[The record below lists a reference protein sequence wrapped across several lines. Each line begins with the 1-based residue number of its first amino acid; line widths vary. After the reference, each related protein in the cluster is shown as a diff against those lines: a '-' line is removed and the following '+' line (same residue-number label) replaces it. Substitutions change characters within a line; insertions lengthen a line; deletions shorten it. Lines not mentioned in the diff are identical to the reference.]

1 MTNDRAAATYLAR
14 YVAKRVQANQQPSPG
29 LLDRDGLIT
38 TAELAAFLS
47 LPVKTLRDWRYTG
60 VGPRA
65 FRVGRHL
72 RYEPAEVRRWLAE
85 DCTRQERPA

>member
-1 MTNDRAAATYLAR
+1 MTRNRDTAAYLAR
-14 YVAKRVQANQQPSPG
+14 YVQKSEPPPGPG

-65 FRVGRHL
+65 LRVGRHL
-72 RYEPAEVRRWLAE
+72 RYEPSEVRRWLTQ
-85 DCTRQERPA
+85 DCTRERSA